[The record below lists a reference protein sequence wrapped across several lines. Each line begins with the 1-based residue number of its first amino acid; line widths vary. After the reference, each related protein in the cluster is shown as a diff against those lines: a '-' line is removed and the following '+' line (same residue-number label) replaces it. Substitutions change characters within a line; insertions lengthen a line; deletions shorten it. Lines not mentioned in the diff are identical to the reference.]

1 MNFISKEKLLITEED
16 KMLNLNESAIKQKE
30 KKLVSEITEN
40 LINSDNLID
49 KEDLYYFLLAILNLY
64 ETCLIKVHKL
74 NKVSDVNKELASK
87 KIKGDVKTKVP
98 TKEEK
103 EKLMQELNISL
114 LKKLNDDIISRTKVI
129 KKYGGLDENNNFLI
143 SLTAACQINKDFNL
157 LYINYSNN
165 AFLNQRENH
174 KESKTKKTLQFKP
187 VINPMSDKLS
197 INFRRRIQ
205 SVIIYLSIRNSRA
218 KSLINLSHQSVLRTQ
233 L

>member
-87 KIKGDVKTKVP
+87 KLKV
-98 TKEEK
+98 
-103 EKLMQELNISL
+103 M
-114 LKKLNDDIISRTKVI
+114 
-129 KKYGGLDENNNFLI
+129 
-143 SLTAACQINKDFNL
+143 
-157 LYINYSNN
+157 
-165 AFLNQRENH
+165 
-174 KESKTKKTLQFKP
+174 
-187 VINPMSDKLS
+187 
-197 INFRRRIQ
+197 
-205 SVIIYLSIRNSRA
+205 
-218 KSLINLSHQSVLRTQ
+218 
-233 L
+233 